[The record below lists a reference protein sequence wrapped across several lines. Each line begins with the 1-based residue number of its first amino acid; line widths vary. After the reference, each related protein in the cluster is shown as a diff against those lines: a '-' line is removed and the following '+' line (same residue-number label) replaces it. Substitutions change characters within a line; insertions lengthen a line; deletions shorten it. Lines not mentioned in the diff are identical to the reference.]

1 MVINRLKNN
10 KKNKDLMFI
19 ERIEE
24 YIDKIQGN
32 KAADTREIFN
42 LVNHITTDPKAMKS
56 RHTILPLRLKAF
68 L

>member
-1 MVINRLKNN
+1 
-10 KKNKDLMFI
+10 MFI

-42 LVNHITTDPKAMKS
+42 LVNQPQKPRKGGTMRIKV
-56 RHTILPLRLKAF
+56 
-68 L
+68 

>member
-1 MVINRLKNN
+1 
-10 KKNKDLMFI
+10 MFI

-42 LVNHITTDPKAMKS
+42 LVNHITTDPKALKG

>member
-1 MVINRLKNN
+1 
-10 KKNKDLMFI
+10 MFI

-42 LVNHITTDPKAMKS
+42 LVNHINTDPKALKS

>member
-1 MVINRLKNN
+1 
-10 KKNKDLMFI
+10 MFI

-42 LVNHITTDPKAMKS
+42 LVNHINTDPKAQKG
-56 RHTILPLRLKAF
+56 RVARKNGI
-68 L
+68 